1 MSAPEE
7 KPAQSAAELSSLA
20 TAPKRN
26 VILVDVPARWMR
38 RPDDLAI
45 ASLALIGLAITILLA
60 IYGSATTLAIT
71 KDVRSIAERTLE
83 IVLGFPTNVIEG
95 ILSFFLPLLI
105 VVEWIWYRRWRTLYA
120 ALAAGATSVAITS
133 AIAWVSA
140 RFFPISEFTQLF
152 HFSLQEQSYI
162 TMFPYVAVLSALLS
176 VNTQRIRWVFAN
188 WGWPLLF
195 IALALSII
203 QGNQN
208 LPGAL
213 ISVLTGV
220 MCGRLARF
228 ITGDTPERATGLALI
243 NLVRRAGIDATH
255 VVRLDSP
262 SGEELLAWRARTN
275 APLSY
280 VDRFGLNQLRSLV
293 GDSAQPFSSVG
304 DPDSTPTL
312 EDPEKLEN
320 TPDLYLDPTLQ
331 PERIRADFLTTCH
344 PPLSHAAS
352 RNYLVRA
359 IDGSFQVVA
368 LLDLDRHIVGIL
380 ATLWKKI
387 TLLTSKRRAE
397 RTIEDSA
404 EHMLLS
410 ELAAMRAGVAPQRAV
425 SVSHGSS
432 SVLVGYSVEGDTTLA
447 TLPEGTFNAAMACE
461 LWDIVLRAHERGLSH
476 GNICADTVALRDG
489 HVVLVNWDNGT
500 IAAGEVSRRIDSAQ
514 TLALLGALLGEEKA
528 VAITTD
534 VLPLDQLL
542 SVAPILQPVIIP
554 SATMA
559 LYPRRKAFDTLRSA
573 LAARIPAEEEIIQ
586 ERLTRF
592 SPRTVLTVSV
602 GVVAIYLL
610 LGSIN
615 FKEISELVTNAE
627 PLWILASALCSL
639 ACYVGAA
646 LVLVAYTAEKLSV
659 RETTF
664 IQLAAS
670 VVNLIAPAGIGHAA
684 INLRYLSRKKVSTAI
699 AVATVSLVQVAQFLT
714 TVALLIVLG
723 LATGDVGTLAMP
735 SHGFLLAL
743 GALIAVAAALMLIE
757 PLRRWVW
764 KKISPTITQIWPRL
778 VWLGSSPRRILL
790 GLAGAIVQTI
800 AYVAAFGTSLAAF
813 GYELPLVTLAITY
826 LISNSVG
833 AIVPSP
839 GGIGPVEAALT
850 VGLTAAGVPYS
861 IAFSATLL
869 FRLVTFWMPIPIGWL
884 ALRYSQKKNL
894 I

>member
-1 MSAPEE
+1 MSEQEE
-7 KPAQSAAELSSLA
+7 SRPKQETPLPTLA
-20 TAPKRN
+20 TSPERN

-38 RPDDLAI
+38 RLDDLAI
-45 ASLALIGLAITILLA
+45 AALALTGLAITILLA

-71 KDVRSIAERTLE
+71 KDVRSVAERTLE

-95 ILSFFLPLLI
+95 ILSFFLPLIL

-133 AIAWVSA
+133 AIAWVST
-140 RFFPISEFTQLF
+140 RFFPISEFTQLLQ
-152 HFSLQEQSYI
+152 FSLEEQSYI
-162 TMFPYVAVLSALLS
+162 RMFPYVAVLSALLA
-176 VNTQRIRWVFAN
+176 VNTHRSRWVFAN
-188 WGWPLLF
+188 WGWPLLL
-195 IALALSII
+195 IALLLSII

-220 MCGRLARF
+220 MCGRFARF
-228 ITGDTPERATGLALI
+228 VTGDTPERATGLALI

-255 VVRLDSP
+255 VVRIDGP
-262 SGEELLAWRARTN
+262 SVEELLAWRAHTG
-275 APLSY
+275 APLAY

-293 GDSAQPFSSVG
+293 GDSPQPFTSEG
-304 DPDSTPTL
+304 DPDSNQLL

-344 PPLSHAAS
+344 PPLSQSAS
-352 RNYLVRA
+352 RNYLVRSA
-359 IDGSFQVVA
+359 DGSFQVVA
-368 LLDLDRHIVGIL
+368 LIDTDRHIVGIL

-387 TLLTSKRRAE
+387 TLLTSKRPAE

-404 EHMLLS
+404 ERMLLS
-410 ELAAMRAGVAPQRAV
+410 ELAAMSAGVAPQRSLTIA
-425 SVSHGSS
+425 HGSAS
-432 SVLVGYSVEGDTTLA
+432 ALVSYSVEGDTTLA
-447 TLPEGTFNAAMACE
+447 ALPEGTFNAAMARE
-461 LWDIVLRAHERGLSH
+461 LWDIVRRAHERGISH
-476 GNICADTVALRDG
+476 GNICADTVAVRDG
-489 HVVLVNWDNGT
+489 HVVIVNWENGT
-500 IAAGEVSRRIDSAQ
+500 FAGEVSRRIDSAQ
-514 TLALLGALLGEEKA
+514 TLALLGSLLGVDEA
-528 VAITTD
+528 VAITAD

-542 SVAPILQPVIIP
+542 SVAPILQSVIIP
-554 SATMA
+554 SSTLAH
-559 LYPRRKAFDTLRSA
+559 YPRRKTFDTLRSA
-573 LAARIPAEEEIIQ
+573 LAERIPAEEEITQ

-592 SPRTVLTVSV
+592 SPRTVLTVFV

-615 FKEISELVTNAE
+615 FAEISDLVAHAQ
-627 PLWILASALCSL
+627 PVWIVASVLCSL

-670 VVNLIAPAGIGHAA
+670 VVNLVAPAGIGHAA
-684 INLRYLSRKKVSTAI
+684 INLRYLSRKKVPTAI

-714 TVALLIVLG
+714 TVALLIILG
-723 LATGDVGTLAMP
+723 LATGNVGSLAMP
-735 SHGFLLAL
+735 SHGFLIAL
-743 GALIAVAAALMLIE
+743 GIIILVAAALMLIE
-757 PLRRWVW
+757 PLRRLVW

-790 GLAGAIVQTI
+790 GLVGAIVQTI

-813 GYELPLVTLAITY
+813 GYELPLMTLAITY

-833 AIVPSP
+833 AVVPSP

-869 FRLVTFWMPIPIGWL
+869 FRLVTFWLPIPIGWL
-884 ALRYSQKKNL
+884 ALRHSQKKNL